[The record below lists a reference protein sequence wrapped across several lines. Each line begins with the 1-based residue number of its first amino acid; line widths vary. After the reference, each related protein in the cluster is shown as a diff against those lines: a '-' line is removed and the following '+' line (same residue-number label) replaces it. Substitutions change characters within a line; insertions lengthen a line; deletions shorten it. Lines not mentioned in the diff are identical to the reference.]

1 MELTP
6 RKKKILA
13 SVIRNY
19 CASGEPVGSK
29 SIAEEIG
36 FSSATVRN
44 EMADLINLGL
54 LEQPHTSAGRI
65 PSQQGLREYL
75 NSGIEREELPSDI
88 KDYIDRT
95 MTITEYDRE
104 KVLQNATEALAG
116 ALGYASAAT
125 SPGGQTAKIKAVQ
138 FVQISR
144 RAAMLILMSSA
155 GTMKSRIFRCEFDL
169 TNEIMRI
176 FFRIFN
182 EKLAGKTVAEITPGF
197 IQSLGISFG
206 DMAMLMSSPLMA
218 LLETARET
226 GKPETVSAGLMNLL
240 MYEDYSQVSVR
251 TILKTLGN
259 SDDLDLLL
267 TCRPGQVNTL
277 VGTEIG
283 RPEFRGSS
291 IVMSRY
297 MIDGVNAG
305 AIAAVG
311 PMRMNYPLVTEC
323 VRYVS
328 ERVGEVFTML
338 TREDL

>member
-6 RKKKILA
+6 RKQKILA

-65 PSQQGLREYL
+65 PSQQGYREYI
-75 NSGIEREELPSDI
+75 NSGVEKTEIPDDI
-88 KDYIDRT
+88 KDYMDRT
-95 MTITEYDRE
+95 MTRMEYDRE
-104 KVLQNATEALAG
+104 KVLLNATEALAG
-116 ALGYASAAT
+116 AVGFASAAT
-125 SPGGQTAKIKAVQ
+125 SPGGQTAKIRAVQ

-155 GTMKSRIFRCEFDL
+155 GTMKSKIFRCEFDL
-169 TNEIMRI
+169 TGEMMRI

-182 EKLAGKTVAEITPGF
+182 EKLAGKMVADITPAF

-206 DMAMLMSSPLMA
+206 DMAMLMSAPLMA

-226 GKPETVSAGLMNLL
+226 GKPETATAGLMNLL
-240 MYEDYSQVSVR
+240 MYEDYSQASVR
-251 TILKTLGN
+251 QILRTLQ
-259 SDDLDLLL
+259 SSEDLDLLL
-267 TCRPGQVNTL
+267 TCRPGQINTL
-277 VGTEIG
+277 IGTEIG
-283 RPEFRGSS
+283 RPEFRNSS
-291 IVMSRY
+291 VVMSRY
-297 MIDGVNAG
+297 MIDGVDAG
-305 AIAAVG
+305 AIAVVG

-323 VRYVS
+323 VRYISDV
-328 ERVGEVFTML
+328 VGNVFTAL
-338 TREDL
+338 TRED

>member
-6 RKKKILA
+6 RKQKILA

-65 PSQQGLREYL
+65 PSQQGYREYI
-75 NSGIEREELPSDI
+75 NSGVEKAEIPDDI
-88 KDYIDRT
+88 KDYMDRT
-95 MTITEYDRE
+95 MTRMEYDRE
-104 KVLQNATEALAG
+104 KVLLNATEALAG
-116 ALGYASAAT
+116 AVGFASAAT
-125 SPGGQTAKIKAVQ
+125 SPGGQTAKIRAVQ

-155 GTMKSRIFRCEFDL
+155 GTMKSKIFRCEFDL
-169 TNEIMRI
+169 TGEMMRI

-182 EKLAGKTVAEITPGF
+182 EKLAGKMVADITPAF

-206 DMAMLMSSPLMA
+206 DMAMLMSAPLMA

-226 GKPETVSAGLMNLL
+226 GKPETATAGLMNLL
-240 MYEDYSQVSVR
+240 MYEDYSQASVR
-251 TILKTLGN
+251 QILRTLQ
-259 SDDLDLLL
+259 SSEDLDLLL
-267 TCRPGQVNTL
+267 TCRPGQINTL
-277 VGTEIG
+277 IGTEIG
-283 RPEFRGSS
+283 RPEFRNSS
-291 IVMSRY
+291 VVMSRY
-297 MIDGVNAG
+297 MIDGVDAG
-305 AIAAVG
+305 AIAVVG

-323 VRYVS
+323 VRYISDV
-328 ERVGEVFTML
+328 VGNVFTAL
-338 TREDL
+338 TRED

>member
-6 RKKKILA
+6 RKQKILA

-65 PSQQGLREYL
+65 PSQQGYREYI
-75 NSGIEREELPSDI
+75 NSGVEKTEIPNDI
-88 KDYIDRT
+88 KDYMDRT
-95 MTITEYDRE
+95 MTRMEYDRE
-104 KVLQNATEALAG
+104 KVLLNATEALAG
-116 ALGYASAAT
+116 AVGFASAAT
-125 SPGGQTAKIKAVQ
+125 SPGGQTAKIRAVQ

-155 GTMKSRIFRCEFDL
+155 GTMKSKIFRCEFDL
-169 TNEIMRI
+169 TGEIMRI

-182 EKLAGKTVAEITPGF
+182 EKLAGKVVADITPAF

-206 DMAMLMSSPLMA
+206 DMAMLMSAPLMA

-226 GKPETVSAGLMNLL
+226 GKPETATAGLMNLL
-240 MYEDYSQVSVR
+240 MYEDYSQASVR
-251 TILKTLGN
+251 QILRTLQ
-259 SDDLDLLL
+259 SSEDLDLLL
-267 TCRPGQVNTL
+267 TCRPGQINTL
-277 VGTEIG
+277 IGTEIG
-283 RPEFRGSS
+283 RPEFRNSS
-291 IVMSRY
+291 VVMSRY
-297 MIDGVNAG
+297 MIDGVDAG
-305 AIAAVG
+305 AIAVVG

-323 VRYVS
+323 VRYISDV
-328 ERVGEVFTML
+328 VGNVFTAL
-338 TREDL
+338 TRED